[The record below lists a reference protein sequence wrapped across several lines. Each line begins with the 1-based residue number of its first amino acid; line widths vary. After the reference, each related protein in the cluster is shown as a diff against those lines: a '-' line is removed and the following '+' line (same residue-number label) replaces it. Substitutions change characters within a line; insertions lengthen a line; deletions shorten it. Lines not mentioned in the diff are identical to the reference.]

1 MSDPNDRVRALR
13 EAVRVAPE
21 DATLRRLLAEALL
34 DAGDPAEAEAELRA
48 GLRAAP
54 EDPALKTALVRT
66 FHRQGK
72 LSTALVVIEDLL
84 RAGEAGPEV
93 HLLHARV
100 LLDAGEMDRART
112 AYREAEAGG
121 KSDVELA
128 ARLGSAP
135 GQRERVRAP
144 ANDAPVRD
152 GYDDDEEDDDLPG
165 VEGVTRAERPRIN
178 FSDVGGME
186 GLKEEI
192 RRKIIHPLQ
201 HPELYRAYGKQAG
214 GGILMY
220 GPPGCGKTHL
230 ARATA
235 GEVKATFLSVGIHE
249 VLDMWLGQSEQN
261 LNGLFEQARAAAP
274 CVLFFDEVD
283 ALAARRSDLRTS
295 AGRTIINQFLAEM
308 DGVNASNDG
317 VLILAATNAPWHL
330 DPAFR
335 RPGRFDRVLFV
346 PPPDPPARA
355 GILRILLRDKP
366 AGEVD
371 FDKLAKRADGFSG
384 ADLKAVVDL
393 AVERKLEDA
402 IRAGRPVP
410 LSTADLAE
418 AMKQVRPTAK
428 EWFSTARNYV
438 LYANDSGLYDDVR
451 PYL

>member
-1 MSDPNDRVRALR
+1 MPDPSDRVRALYA
-13 EAVRVAPE
+13 AVRVAPD
-21 DATLRRLLAEALL
+21 DATLRLLLADALL

-54 EDPALKTALVRT
+54 EDPALKKGLVRS

-72 LSTALVVIEDLL
+72 LSAALVVLEDLV
-84 RAGEAGPEV
+84 RAGEGGAEV

-100 LLDAGEMDRART
+100 LLDAGETDRART

-121 KSDVELA
+121 QTDVEIA

-135 GQRERVRAP
+135 GNRERVRAP
-144 ANDAPVRD
+144 ANDAPPRIPGVD
-152 GYDDDEEDDDLPG
+152 DDDEDEDDADGQPM
-165 VEGVTRAERPRIN
+165 RAERPRID
-178 FSDVGGME
+178 FADVGGME
-186 GLKEEI
+186 ALKEEI

-235 GEVKATFLSVGIHE
+235 GEVRAAFLSVGIHE

-261 LNGLFEQARAAAP
+261 LNGLFEQARDSAP

-295 AGRTIINQFLAEM
+295 AGRTIINQFLAEL
-308 DGVNASNDG
+308 DGVTASNDG
-317 VLILAATNAPWHL
+317 VLVLAATNAPWHL

-346 PPPDPPARA
+346 PPPDLPARA
-355 GILRILLRDKP
+355 GILRILLRGKP
-366 AGEVD
+366 AGDVD
-371 FDKLAKRADGFSG
+371 FDKLAKRAEGFSG

-393 AVERKLEDA
+393 AVEGKLEDA

-418 AMKQVRPTAK
+418 SMKRVRPTAK

-438 LYANDSGLYDDVR
+438 LYANDSGLYDDVK